1 MGWNI
6 GKKMWFILLL
16 MVFLIP
22 LAVITTVP
30 GLFFLMTIGVV
41 TGSVSWYLVGKL
53 TPAFTLWYL
62 SVHKKFSGKTGA
74 GRRVVALRNKKG
86 IPYERWDVFYRSLSD
101 SFFPTVIAFSIIGFI
116 LSDTGEPFS
125 GMVLLVLL
133 FAPALV
139 SITVPIRILS
149 DSKLYYI
156 DENSKEVIT
165 LGHEVNI
172 RLKSVGGL
180 LAFLIFL
187 FTLYTLLQD
196 IGGVLENLIIYF
208 SFIYPTITLT
218 AFVYYERWHRDFT
231 AETSRRPIRHGLP
244 SITVGLLR

>member
-1 MGWNI
+1 
-6 GKKMWFILLL
+6 

-22 LAVITTVP
+22 LAIITTVP
-30 GLFFLMTIGVV
+30 GLFFLMMVGVV
-41 TGSVSWYLVGKL
+41 AGSVSWYLVGRL
-53 TPAFTLWYL
+53 TPTFTLWYL
-62 SVHKKFSGKTGA
+62 KMHKRLLRKTG
-74 GRRVVALRNKKG
+74 GDRKVVALRNKKG

-101 SFFPTVIAFSIIGFI
+101 SFFPTVIAFSIIGLI
-116 LSDTGEPFS
+116 LSDTGDPSS
-125 GMVLLVLL
+125 GMVFLVLL
-133 FAPALV
+133 FAPVLV

-172 RLKSVGGL
+172 RLKSVGGV

-187 FTLYTLLQD
+187 FTLYTLLRD

-231 AETSRRPIRHGLP
+231 TETSRRPIKHGLP
-244 SITVGLLR
+244 SLTVGLLR